1 MPMTD
6 RLCPLEEIPDGT
18 GRGFTL
24 KSGAVGDPHGLDIL
38 VVRSGERVFGY
49 VNCCPHARSP
59 LDWTPDQFMSRD
71 GRHIQ
76 CATHGALFEIET
88 GRCIRGPCVGQC
100 LTPVP
105 LTVAD
110 GQVIDGQV
118 IDGQVIDDRVIDP
131 EL

>member
-1 MPMTD
+1 MANA
-6 RLCPLEEIPDGT
+6 LCLLEEIPDGT

-24 KSGAVGDPHGLDIL
+24 KSGAEGNPDALDIL
-38 VVRSGERVFGY
+38 IVRTGDRAFGY
-49 VNCCPHARSP
+49 VNSCPHARSP
-59 LDWTPDQFMSRD
+59 LDWTADRFMSRD

-88 GRCIRGPCVGQC
+88 GRCISGPCVGKH

-105 LTVAD
+105 VIMTNDGYVVA
-110 GQVIDGQV
+110 
-118 IDGQVIDDRVIDP
+118 P